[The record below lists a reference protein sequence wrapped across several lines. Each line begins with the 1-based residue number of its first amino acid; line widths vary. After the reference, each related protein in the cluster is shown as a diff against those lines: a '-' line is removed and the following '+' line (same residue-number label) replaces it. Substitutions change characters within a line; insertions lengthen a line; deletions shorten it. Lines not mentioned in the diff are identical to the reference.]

1 MNNHWPSLNIYINI
15 VINIKIRTHS
25 NLNNAFDWNI
35 KFKYLNLN

>member
-25 NLNNAFDWNI
+25 NLNNADWNI